1 MPIFTIY
8 SYPTIGVFNRRTL
21 GFAPA
26 HARIRTEPPREPPGD
41 IRPTTTEADVVALAE
56 VINRLAAHCLVDGVR
71 YRPGHRPM
79 RGALGLDR
87 EQRGRV
93 AAPELRVK
101 GVLRVR
107 PVAVEWTSRGHR
119 ADA

>member
-56 VINRLAAHCLVDGVR
+56 VINRLDAHRLVDGMR
-71 YRPGHRPM
+71 CRPGHHPR

-87 EQRGRV
+87 EQRG
-93 AAPELRVK
+93 
-101 GVLRVR
+101 
-107 PVAVEWTSRGHR
+107 
-119 ADA
+119 